1 MARIHTILNEYYV
14 ILEVD
19 PSYQLGPNAL
29 RRIYAK
35 SIGGG
40 TVRSANSP
48 QSAPRPLRWRSTTRG
63 QFPSV
68 TLSFNLA
75 PNSTIGAA
83 VSAVKKATAIFTCRL
98 DRHQLP
104 GKRPGVREFA
114 PQHSDPDPRGV
125 GRELPHPRRAVREHD
140 PSARHHFD
148 SALGRT
154 WRRLIG
160 MPLDVIGII
169 GITLL
174 VGIVKKI
181 GIMLVDFALA
191 EGRDHG
197 LSSEEATHR
206 ACLMRLRLTTP
217 VVYIYMD
224 RLSSCM
230 KRRPQRNGAE
240 AVVPGAQRGNRT
252 GPAALSLPARPKLLA
267 AHIQIILKYAS
278 CIPEYIFEIP
288 GPLVK

>member
-1 MARIHTILNEYYV
+1 
-14 ILEVD
+14 
-19 PSYQLGPNAL
+19 
-29 RRIYAK
+29 
-35 SIGGG
+35 
-40 TVRSANSP
+40 
-48 QSAPRPLRWRSTTRG
+48 
-63 QFPSV
+63 
-68 TLSFNLA
+68 
-75 PNSTIGAA
+75 
-83 VSAVKKATAIFTCRL
+83 
-98 DRHQLP
+98 
-104 GKRPGVREFA
+104 
-114 PQHSDPDPRGV
+114 
-125 GRELPHPRRAVREHD
+125 
-140 PSARHHFD
+140 
-148 SALGRT
+148 
-154 WRRLIG
+154 

-174 VGIVKKI
+174 IGIVKKN

-252 GPAALSLPARPKLLA
+252 GPAALSLPARLKLLA
-267 AHIQIILKYAS
+267 PISKS
-278 CIPEYIFEIP
+278 S
-288 GPLVK
+288 